1 MSLAAAALQ
10 LLLAASSPLE
20 AVAGALAVP
29 GARVE
34 LDGVRASS
42 GAACTAETWATL
54 KAVEASGSTA
64 LRFAGRA
71 ADGTP
76 CQGFAWGRVRV
87 LAPAAVTTRALQ
99 EGEPLDGALATED
112 REVLPGRRT
121 LVAAPPGAA
130 AARRLPAGAVLDET
144 AVRAGPAP
152 GAAVTVVLRAGPLS
166 VEQAGRAVPC
176 PRGRACAILPSGRR
190 VEGRPVDGRILVEA
204 P

>member
-1 MSLAAAALQ
+1 MLALAAALP

-34 LDGVRASS
+34 LDGVRTSS
-42 GAACTAETWATL
+42 GAGCAPEAWATL
-54 KAVEASGSTA
+54 RAVEASGSAA
-64 LRFAGRA
+64 LRFSGRA

-87 LAPAAVTTRALQ
+87 LAPAAVTTRALR
-99 EGEPLDGALATED
+99 EGEPLDGALATQE
-112 REVLPGRRT
+112 REVLPGRRA
-121 LVAAPPGAA
+121 LLGAPPGAA
-130 AARRLPAGAVLDET
+130 AARRLPAGAVLEES

-152 GAAVTVVLRAGPLS
+152 GEPVLVVLRAGSLS

-176 PRGRACAILPSGRR
+176 PRGRACALLPSGRR
-190 VEGRPVDGRILVEA
+190 VEGRPVDGRILVEV